1 MCNQN
6 RNKNNKIM
14 KKKFIRT
21 FHPVGQGA
29 FYTERHILED
39 GQEYNIVFRVTDK
52 QDTIVIQEEQ
62 F

>member
-1 MCNQN
+1 
-6 RNKNNKIM
+6 M